1 MSEQSKIKITSK
13 KHFFDF
19 QIKEIFKFR
28 DLVILLVKRDFK
40 VFYKQTLLGPL
51 WYIVQ
56 PLIYTMVFTII
67 FGRLASLSTDG
78 IPDVLF
84 YLSGTVIWTFFATS
98 LTSTGNIFFKYHEL
112 FSKVYFPRLVIP
124 ISIIFT
130 NSIQFFL
137 QFIIFIL
144 FYFYYIFF
152 QNFEPNFNLKF
163 LFLPIIFLN
172 ILILSLGVG
181 ALISV
186 LTSKYRDLGMVL
198 NFLVQ
203 IWMFAS
209 PVVYPLSALP
219 ENYQL
224 LASFNPMTLNVELFR
239 EIFFNSKNLSISF
252 YLSSYFVTFSFLF
265 FGVSLFNKRAKDFI
279 DTV

>member
-1 MSEQSKIKITSK
+1 MKKKIKINAK
-13 KHFFDF
+13 INFFDF
-19 QIKEIFKFR
+19 QIKEILKFKELIF
-28 DLVILLVKRDFK
+28 LLVQRDFK

-56 PLIYTMVFTII
+56 PLIYTLVFTII

-98 LTSTGNIFFKYHEL
+98 LTSTGNIFFKYSEL

-137 QFIIFIL
+137 QFFIFIL
-144 FYFYYIFF
+144 FYVYYILF
-152 QNFEPNFNLKF
+152 QDFEQKLSLK
-163 LFLPIIFLN
+163 LFLLPVIFMNII
-172 ILILSLGVG
+172 ILSLGVG
-181 ALISV
+181 SLISV
-186 LTSKYRDLGMVL
+186 LTSKYRDLGMLL

-209 PVVYPLSALP
+209 PVVYPLSSIS

-224 LASFNPMTLNVELFR
+224 LASFNPMVLNVELFR
-239 EIFFNSKNLSISF
+239 EIFFNSKNLSIIF
-252 YLSSYFVTFSFLF
+252 YLSSYFVTFLCLF

>member
-1 MSEQSKIKITSK
+1 MNEQSKIKITSK

-19 QIKEIFKFR
+19 QIKEILKFK
-28 DLVILLVKRDFK
+28 DLIILLVKRDFK

-56 PLIYTMVFTII
+56 PLIYTLVFTII

-98 LTSTGNIFFKYHEL
+98 LTSTGNVFFKYHEL

-137 QFIIFIL
+137 QFIIFIS

>member
-1 MSEQSKIKITSK
+1 
-13 KHFFDF
+13 
-19 QIKEIFKFR
+19 
-28 DLVILLVKRDFK
+28 
-40 VFYKQTLLGPL
+40 
-51 WYIVQ
+51 
-56 PLIYTMVFTII
+56 
-67 FGRLASLSTDG
+67 
-78 IPDVLF
+78 
-84 YLSGTVIWTFFATS
+84 
-98 LTSTGNIFFKYHEL
+98 
-112 FSKVYFPRLVIP
+112 
-124 ISIIFT
+124 
-130 NSIQFFL
+130 
-137 QFIIFIL
+137 
-144 FYFYYIFF
+144 
-152 QNFEPNFNLKF
+152 
-163 LFLPIIFLN
+163 
-172 ILILSLGVG
+172 
-181 ALISV
+181 
-186 LTSKYRDLGMVL
+186 MVL

>member
-203 IWMFAS
+203 SWMFAS

-219 ENYQL
+219 DNYQL

>member
-1 MSEQSKIKITSK
+1 M
-13 KHFFDF
+13 
-19 QIKEIFKFR
+19 
-28 DLVILLVKRDFK
+28 
-40 VFYKQTLLGPL
+40 GPL

-56 PLIYTMVFTII
+56 PLIYTLVFTII

-98 LTSTGNIFFKYHEL
+98 LTSTGNVFFKYHEL

-137 QFIIFIL
+137 QFIIFIS

-265 FGVSLFNKRAKDFI
+265 FEFPFLIKELKILSIQFNEASY
-279 DTV
+279 

>member
-1 MSEQSKIKITSK
+1 MNEQSKIKITSK

-28 DLVILLVKRDFK
+28 NLVILLVKRDFK
-40 VFYKQTLLGPL
+40 VFKKYYWVLYG
-51 WYIVQ
+51 IVQ
-56 PLIYTMVFTII
+56 PLIYTLVFTII

-98 LTSTGNIFFKYHEL
+98 LTSTGNVFFKYHEL

-137 QFIIFIL
+137 KFIIFIS

-186 LTSKYRDLGMVL
+186 LTSKYRDLGMFKL
-198 NFLVQ
+198 FGTNLDDR
-203 IWMFAS
+203 IS
-209 PVVYPLSALP
+209 SCLSFKCVTRKLP
-219 ENYQL
+219 
-224 LASFNPMTLNVELFR
+224 AIS
-239 EIFFNSKNLSISF
+239 IFQPH
-252 YLSSYFVTFSFLF
+252 
-265 FGVSLFNKRAKDFI
+265 DFKC
-279 DTV
+279 